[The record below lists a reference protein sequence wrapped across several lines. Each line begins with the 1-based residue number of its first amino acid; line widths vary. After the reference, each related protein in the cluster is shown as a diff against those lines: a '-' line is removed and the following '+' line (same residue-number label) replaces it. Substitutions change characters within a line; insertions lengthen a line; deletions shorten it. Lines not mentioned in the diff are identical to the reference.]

1 MKKRICLLL
10 IVTLVFVMFFPGR
23 IYAQES
29 YQTSIV
35 SPRGDQSKTVALF
48 YPVDNNESYFL
59 IQDSYTNIL
68 YFGINSKEEI
78 KYVNA
83 EDGLNLR
90 HFPNTK
96 YDNVVKTLPHGTKV
110 KTIGEKNGWA
120 VISENNKI
128 YFCWNEYLSN
138 DKPREQQ
145 IKAERSIEVEQQIE
159 VEYTSAEFLYHGVVN
174 WGGWRWTWYSQNVLP
189 GGALDIPGRHADE
202 NGYICDENGFIC
214 LASGSLE
221 KGTVVETPFG
231 KKGKVYDCGCAADTL
246 DVYTNF

>member
-10 IVTLVFVMFFPGR
+10 IATLIFVLVFSTP
-23 IYAQES
+23 IQAESSS

-35 SPRGDQSKTVALF
+35 SPKGDLAETIVSTHSKGE
-48 YPVDNNESYFL
+48 ESYFI
-59 IQDSYTNIL
+59 IQDKATGIF
-68 YFGINSKEEI
+68 YFAADKEEEI
-78 KYVNA
+78 KYVKA
-83 EDGLNLR
+83 REGLNLR
-90 HFPNTK
+90 TFPNTA
-96 YDNVVKTLPHGTKV
+96 YNNVAEVLPYAAKVQLIGT
-110 KTIGEKNGWA
+110 ENGWA
-120 VISENNKI
+120 IVKENNKI

-145 IKAERSIEVEQQIE
+145 IKA
-159 VEYTSAEFLYHGVVN
+159 EYTSAEFLYHGVVN

-189 GGALDIPGRHADE
+189 GGGLDIPGRHVDE

-214 LASGSLE
+214 LASGSLD

>member
-10 IVTLVFVMFFPGR
+10 IVAFVFVLSFPTQ
-23 IYAQES
+23 IYAQEN

-35 SPRGDQSKTVALF
+35 SPRGDQAKTVALF
-48 YPVDNNESYFL
+48 YPINNKGYFL
-59 IQDSYTNIL
+59 IKDSYTNIL
-68 YFGINSKEEI
+68 YFRINPKEET

-90 HFPNTK
+90 YFPNTE
-96 YDNVVKTLPHGTKV
+96 YDNVAKVLPHGTKV

-120 VISENNKI
+120 VVSKDNKI
-128 YFCWNEYLSN
+128 YFCWKEYLS
-138 DKPREQQ
+138 DKKPREQQ
-145 IKAERSIEVEQQIE
+145 IKVKQQIKA
-159 VEYTSAEFLYHGVVN
+159 EYTSAEFLYHGVVN

-189 GGALDIPGRHADE
+189 GGALDIPGRHVDE
-202 NGYICDENGFIC
+202 NGYICDENEFIC

-221 KGTVVETPFG
+221 KGTIVETPFG

-246 DVYTNF
+246 DVYTNY

>member
-10 IVTLVFVMFFPGR
+10 IVAFVFVLFFPTQ
-23 IYAQES
+23 IYAQEN

-35 SPRGDQSKTVALF
+35 SPRGDQAKTVALF
-48 YPVDNNESYFL
+48 YPINNEGYFL
-59 IQDSYTNIL
+59 IKDSYTNIL
-68 YFGINSKEEI
+68 YFRINPKEEI

-90 HFPNTK
+90 YFPNIE
-96 YDNVVKTLPHGTKV
+96 YDNIAKVLPYGAKV

-120 VISENNKI
+120 VISKDNKI
-128 YFCWNEYLSN
+128 YFCWKEYLSDN
-138 DKPREQQ
+138 KPREQQ
-145 IKAERSIEVEQQIE
+145 IEA
-159 VEYTSAEFLYHGVVN
+159 EYTSAEFLYHGVIN

-189 GGALDIPGRHADE
+189 GGALEIPGRHV
-202 NGYICDENGFIC
+202 DENGFIC

-221 KGTVVETPFG
+221 KGTIVETPFG

>member
-10 IVTLVFVMFFPGR
+10 IVAFVFVLSFPTQ
-23 IYAQES
+23 IYAQEN

-35 SPRGDQSKTVALF
+35 SPRGDQAKTVALF
-48 YPVDNNESYFL
+48 YPIDNKEGYFL

-68 YFGINSKEEI
+68 YFGINPKEEI

-83 EDGLNLR
+83 KDGLNLR
-90 HFPNTK
+90 YFPNTK
-96 YDNVVKTLPHGTKV
+96 YDNVVKTLPYGTKV

-120 VISENNKI
+120 VIREDNKI
-128 YFCWNEYLSN
+128 YFCWKEYLSDN
-138 DKPREQQ
+138 KPREQQ

-159 VEYTSAEFLYHGVVN
+159 AKYTSAEFLYHGVVN

-189 GGALDIPGRHADE
+189 GGALDIPGRHVDE
-202 NGYICDENGFIC
+202 SGYICDEYGFIC